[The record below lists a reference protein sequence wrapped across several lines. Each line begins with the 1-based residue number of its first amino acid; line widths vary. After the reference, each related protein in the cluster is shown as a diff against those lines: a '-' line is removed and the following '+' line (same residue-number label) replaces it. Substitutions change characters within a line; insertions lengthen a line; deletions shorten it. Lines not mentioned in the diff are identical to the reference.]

1 MDRVA
6 EDVVCRAP
14 GEDLAGKDAYREYL
28 ASFAPALTGLADAA
42 TFAEEDRVALFYY
55 PQTAATSTAL
65 APPSASPSAGTRSS
79 RTCSSSTACPSARR
93 TSSRGLVTLP
103 PDRTR
108 LPDRIRALLEA
119 KSPTREVPMFGG
131 VSFMVNEKM
140 VASVRSDGD
149 LLVRVDPERSAE
161 LVTRDGARPAEMG
174 AGRPMGAGWI
184 DVAHEAIAADEQLS
198 FWIEVALEY
207 NEVSQ

>member
-1 MDRVA
+1 MR
-6 EDVVCRAP
+6 
-14 GEDLAGKDAYREYL
+14 
-28 ASFAPALTGLADAA
+28 
-42 TFAEEDRVALFYY
+42 
-55 PQTAATSTAL
+55 
-65 APPSASPSAGTRSS
+65 
-79 RTCSSSTACPSARR
+79 
-93 TSSRGLVTLP
+93 
-103 PDRTR
+103 
-108 LPDRIRALLEA
+108 DRIRALLEA

-131 VSFMVNEKM
+131 LSFMVNEKM

-174 AGRPMGAGWI
+174 AGRAMGAGWI
-184 DVAHEAIAADEQLS
+184 DVAEEAIATDEQLS